1 MPEGHPAV
9 PEGHSTMSVTGG
21 GGEVDEQPEKKVEG
35 QWVTVLFFAGAREAA
50 GTGRAWARAG
60 GRSVAELL
68 AELVSTYGDRLKA
81 VLATCAVWVN
91 GSPASGATVLV
102 EDDEVAVL
110 PPVSGGCGTLGS
122 DVPERRRSLQP
133 QLP

>member
-9 PEGHSTMSVTGG
+9 PEGHPTMSVTGG
-21 GGEVDEQPEKKVEG
+21 GGEVDEQPEKKDEG

-50 GTGRAWARAG
+50 GTGRARARAG

-68 AELVSTYGDRLKA
+68 AELVSTYGDGLKA

-91 GSPASGATVLV
+91 GSPASGAT
-102 EDDEVAVL
+102 AA
-110 PPVSGGCGTLGS
+110 
-122 DVPERRRSLQP
+122 R
-133 QLP
+133 

>member
-1 MPEGHPAV
+1 MPESHR
-9 PEGHSTMSVTGG
+9 TMPLTDGAS
-21 GGEVDEQPEKKVEG
+21 EVDEQPEKKDDG
-35 QWVTVLFFAGAREAA
+35 SWVTILFFAGAREAA
-50 GTGRAWARAG
+50 GTGRARARAE

-68 AELVSTYGDRLKA
+68 AELVSTYGEGLKS

-91 GSPASGATVLV
+91 GSPASGATLLA
-102 EDDEVAVL
+102 EGDEVAVL